1 MTPSDIR
8 FRNISGLW
16 NSKISDLSTLEERLH
31 EAVLVSLDIE
41 SFGANASEVGLAV
54 LQAGKQ
60 PLPFHGI
67 LTRYYEENKVEALTI
82 RLLDRGLKYED
93 PEWRFGDK
101 VHASIEDVHH
111 LTANML
117 SRYTG
122 ERILIG
128 FAMQNAEMN
137 WISKSCPSLAIH
149 FSAWVDIQELVS
161 QRRMQEELG
170 SPTSDIKYPG
180 LTNTLRAMGVTDWR
194 AQKRRHCAANDALRN
209 LIILSGLISHVPI
222 NPQHPSPKVRT
233 FTQLKPTKTHHCA
246 ATIAAKD
253 GGKLPIY
260 SPGSV
265 SKLFSNHPGLKSVAL
280 NWKTLHH
287 RTEGVRFWRVEFD
300 TQESLES
307 FITDIDGSMIDNT
320 EISVKTTF

>member
-1 MTPSDIR
+1 MTPSDIC

-60 PLPFHGI
+60 PPPFHGI

-101 VHASIEDVHH
+101 VRRHQITITHLNKAHRNKVHASIEDVHH

-122 ERILIG
+122 ERIDR
-128 FAMQNAEMN
+128 
-137 WISKSCPSLAIH
+137 KSTRLDSSHSGESRMPS
-149 FSAWVDIQELVS
+149 SA
-161 QRRMQEELG
+161 
-170 SPTSDIKYPG
+170 
-180 LTNTLRAMGVTDWR
+180 
-194 AQKRRHCAANDALRN
+194 
-209 LIILSGLISHVPI
+209 
-222 NPQHPSPKVRT
+222 
-233 FTQLKPTKTHHCA
+233 
-246 ATIAAKD
+246 
-253 GGKLPIY
+253 
-260 SPGSV
+260 
-265 SKLFSNHPGLKSVAL
+265 
-280 NWKTLHH
+280 
-287 RTEGVRFWRVEFD
+287 
-300 TQESLES
+300 
-307 FITDIDGSMIDNT
+307 
-320 EISVKTTF
+320 